1 MANSYTHMT
10 ARETISCSEEDFER
24 LQEEI
29 EIARIRAD
37 DEDTNGSDLAVS
49 LDEGQ
54 LHVFTDYGSFDAD
67 EIGAS
72 VLALLGRIIS
82 KAGKPFWLWDYAN
95 SSDKLRPGSH
105 GGGSLR
111 VMADGSLEWPTVVWT
126 GSSRHFIV
134 SGRIPGDDED
144 TTMHVTVSKEQK
156 STLHAVFDAYIRR
169 LYHLVGRVS
178 ELPETVVDS
187 EGYVTSN
194 ALTGEPWAIITSAI
208 EILGEPAFWHFEQ

>member
-24 LQEEI
+24 LKEEI

-37 DEDTNGSDLAVS
+37 EEGTNGSDLEVS
-49 LDEGQ
+49 LYEGQ
-54 LHVFTDYGSFDAD
+54 LHAFTDYGAFDAE
-67 EIGAS
+67 EIGEC
-72 VLALLGRIIS
+72 VLKQLGLIIS
-82 KAGKPFWLWDYAN
+82 KAGKTFWLWDYAN

-111 VMADGSLEWPTVVWT
+111 IMADGSLEWPTVVWA
-126 GSSRHFIV
+126 GPSRHFIV

-144 TTMHVTVSKEQK
+144 TTMYVTVSKEQK
-156 STLHAVFDAYIRR
+156 STLHAVFDAYIRK
-169 LYHLVGRVS
+169 LYHLVGQAS
-178 ELPETVVDS
+178 ELPETVLDS
-187 EGYVTSN
+187 EGYVISDE
-194 ALTGEPWAIITSAI
+194 LTGDPWAIITSVI